1 MAFKLLTENLSES
14 GTKLQEY
21 IKNSAE
27 YYKLRL
33 FKHAMKLSTS
43 LINMLAL
50 GGIFMLF
57 LMFFSFGIAMW
68 LGRILDSMLYGFFIV
83 AGVYLLVFLLILFF
97 GKKYIDKA
105 ILSKFSELVVEDLDK
120 EEHMFEDDVSLEDF
134 NEGTLPNEKEIPWKK
149 STPRSKS

>member
-1 MAFKLLTENLSES
+1 MAFKMLTENLSES

-43 LINMLAL
+43 LINMLVL

-68 LGRILDSMLYGFFIV
+68 LGRILDSMLFGFFIV

-97 GKKYIDKA
+97 GKKHIDKA
-105 ILSKFSELVVEDLDK
+105 ILSKFSELVVEDIEK
-120 EEHMFEDDVSLEDF
+120 EEHMFDDDVSFEDF
-134 NEGTLPNEKEIPWKK
+134 NEKKLPNENEIP
-149 STPRSKS
+149 

>member
-14 GTKLQEY
+14 GRKLQDY
-21 IKNSAE
+21 IENSAE

-68 LGRILDSMLYGFFIV
+68 LGGILDSMLLGFFIV
-83 AGVYLLVFLLILFF
+83 GGFYLIVFLLILFF
-97 GKKYIDKA
+97 GKKQIDKA
-105 ILSKFSELVVEDLDK
+105 ILSKFSELVIEDSEK
-120 EEHMFEDDVSLEDF
+120 EVHMFEDDVSLEDF
-134 NEGTLPNEKEIPWKK
+134 NEEKLPSELEKPVA
-149 STPRSKS
+149 

>member
-1 MAFKLLTENLSES
+1 M
-14 GTKLQEY
+14 G

-83 AGVYLLVFLLILFF
+83 AAVYLVIFLLILFF

-105 ILSKFSELVVEDLDK
+105 ILSKFSELVVGDLDK
-120 EEHMFEDDVSLEDF
+120 EEHMFEDDISLEDF
-134 NEGTLPNEKEIPWKK
+134 NEGTLP
-149 STPRSKS
+149 

>member
-14 GTKLQEY
+14 GTKLQDY

-33 FKHAMKLSTS
+33 FKHAMKLTTS
-43 LINMLAL
+43 LINMLVL

-68 LGRILDSMLYGFFIV
+68 LGRILESMLFGFFIV
-83 AGVYLLVFLLILFF
+83 GGFYLLIFLLILFF
-97 GKKYIDKA
+97 GKKHIDKI
-105 ILSKFSELVVEDLDK
+105 ILSKFSELAVEDLEK
-120 EEHMFEDDVSLEDF
+120 EEHMFDDDVSLEDF
-134 NEGTLPNEKEIPWKK
+134 NETKLP
-149 STPRSKS
+149 

>member
-1 MAFKLLTENLSES
+1 MLTENLSES

-43 LINMLAL
+43 LINMLVL

-68 LGRILDSMLYGFFIV
+68 LGRILDSMLFGFFIV

-97 GKKYIDKA
+97 GKKHIDKA
-105 ILSKFSELVVEDLDK
+105 ILSKFSELVVEDIEK
-120 EEHMFEDDVSLEDF
+120 EEHMFDDDVSFEDF
-134 NEGTLPNEKEIPWKK
+134 NEKKLPNENEIP
-149 STPRSKS
+149 

>member
-1 MAFKLLTENLSES
+1 MAFETLSQHLNDS
-14 GTKLQEY
+14 GKKVQEY
-21 IKNSAE
+21 LKNSAD

-68 LGRILDSMLYGFFIV
+68 LGRILESMLFGFFIV
-83 AGVYLLVFLLILFF
+83 GGFYLVVFLLLLFF
-97 GKKYIDKA
+97 GKKHIDKA
-105 ILSKFSELVVEDLDK
+105 ILSKFSELVTEDM
-120 EEHMFEDDVSLEDF
+120 EEEKHMFEDDVSLEEF
-134 NEGTLPNEKEIPWKK
+134 NETKLP
-149 STPRSKS
+149 

>member
-14 GTKLQEY
+14 GTKLQDY

-33 FKHAMKLSTS
+33 FKNAMKFATS
-43 LINMLAL
+43 LINMLVL

-68 LGRILDSMLYGFFIV
+68 LGRVLDSMLYGFFIV
-83 AGVYLLVFLLILFF
+83 GGIYLVVFLLILFF
-97 GKKYIDKA
+97 GKKHIDKA
-105 ILSKFSELVVEDLDK
+105 ILSKFSEFVVENPEK

-134 NEGTLPNEKEIPWKK
+134 NDGTLPTENEIP
-149 STPRSKS
+149 